1 MTVTATRGYF
11 YYPYESMPYLIGE
24 IDDSTGMQVKRM
36 IVSPDDDVFIGMQV
50 NRFIN
55 RPSDDAF
62 IGMQVLRV
70 LSDELDH
77 TGFQVNRQIVS
88 ITDDPA
94 TGMQVNR
101 QSGDNLVEHGMQVRR
116 AFPMVVQHPN
126 YLASPY
132 LMGPYLS
139 AQACSLL
146 GLQVNRVIVSAA
158 DDEFVGMQVN
168 RQIISAADDPK
179 TGFQV
184 NRRINVEI
192 PTGMQVL
199 RVQVSKSGMQVNKV
213 LYNVEQLRILCD
225 FVSRG
230 TPALGGINWTSP
242 QGVATGDFSLN
253 NVNTDI
259 IEQRT
264 QSPNGVLNW
273 DLRCDSGQLNS
284 FVDTIAILGHN
295 MTSGATVT
303 FQGSDDAGYGT
314 IKFNRTIKIEPNNSF
329 FVLPLADFPSLPARY
344 FRFLISDTSNTDNHI
359 KIGTIIFGSSIVFSK
374 QTTFD
379 LPLSFGKTH
388 FKDTIQTEGFT
399 SVSNDR
405 ALRKNL
411 GLNFSSIDYGTGDY
425 NRLADYFDRAKT
437 DLKCLVIPY
446 PCKPSLFAVFAKLS
460 RLPMEQHNAIELCGT
475 KEVHTVDLQLDW
487 DESL

>member
-1 MTVTATRGYF
+1 MTVTATRGYL

-24 IDDSTGMQVKRM
+24 IDDSTGMQVKRV
-36 IVSPDDDVFIGMQV
+36 IASTD
-50 NRFIN
+50 
-55 RPSDDAF
+55 DDAF
-62 IGMQVLRV
+62 IGMQINRFIDSPGDDSFVGLQVLRV

-77 TGFQVNRQIVS
+77 TGFQVNRQI
-88 ITDDPA
+88 IDDTDDPA

-101 QSGDNLVEHGMQVRR
+101 ESGDNLIEHGMQVIR
-116 AFPMVVQHPN
+116 AFPMIVGHPN
-126 YLASPY
+126 YLAGPY
-132 LMGPYLS
+132 LMGPYLT
-139 AQACSLL
+139 AQNCSLL
-146 GLQVNRVIVSAA
+146 GMEINRVIVSAA
-158 DDEFVGMQVN
+158 DDVFTGIQIN
-168 RQIISAADDPK
+168 RQIVSAADDPK
-179 TGFQV
+179 TGMQTQ
-184 NRRINVEI
+184 RKINIEI
-192 PTGMQVL
+192 PKGMQIT
-199 RVQVSKSGMQVNKV
+199 RIKISRTPMQINKV

-242 QGVATGDFSLN
+242 QGVAAGDFSLN
-253 NVNTDI
+253 NLNTDI

-264 QSPNGVLNW
+264 QSPNAVLNW

-295 MTSGATVT
+295 ITSGATVT
-303 FQGSDDAGYGT
+303 FQGSDDPGYGT
-314 IKFNRTIKIEPNNSF
+314 IKFNRTIKIEPNNSY
-329 FVLPLADFPSLPARY
+329 FVLPLSDFPSPPARY
-344 FRFLISDTSNTDNHI
+344 FRFLISDTSNPDNHI

-405 ALRKNL
+405 AMRKSL

-425 NRLADYFDRAKT
+425 NRLADYFDSAKT

-460 RLPMEQHNAIELCGT
+460 RLPLEQHNAIELCGL
-475 KEVHTVDLQLDW
+475 KEVHTVDLQLEW

>member
-1 MTVTATRGYF
+1 MTITAQRGYL
-11 YYPYESMPYLIGE
+11 YYPYESTPYLIGE
-24 IDDSTGMQVKRM
+24 IDDSTGMQINRK
-36 IVSPDDDVFIGMQV
+36 IVSASDDEFVGMQV
-50 NRFIN
+50 KRFI
-55 RPSDDAF
+55 S
-62 IGMQVLRV
+62 
-70 LSDELDH
+70 
-77 TGFQVNRQIVS
+77 
-88 ITDDPA
+88 
-94 TGMQVNR
+94 
-101 QSGDNLVEHGMQVRR
+101 
-116 AFPMVVQHPN
+116 
-126 YLASPY
+126 
-132 LMGPYLS
+132 
-139 AQACSLL
+139 
-146 GLQVNRVIVSAA
+146 SAA
-158 DDEFVGMQVN
+158 DDEFVGMQVLRVSTDVTSDSGAQVNRKIVSSTDDPASGMEVNRQSANQEINHGMQVIRAFPMIVGCPNYLADPYLSGPYLTAQNCSLLGMQVN
-168 RQIISAADDPK
+168 RQIISITDDPHTGMQVNRKIVSSTDDPK
-179 TGFQV
+179 TGMQV
-184 NRRINVEI
+184 RRKINIEI
-192 PTGMQVL
+192 NLGMQIN
-199 RVQVSKSGMQVNKV
+199 RIKISRTPMQVNKV
-213 LYNVEQLRILCD
+213 LYNTDQLRILCD

-242 QGVATGDFSLN
+242 QGVAAGDFSLN

-295 MTSGATVT
+295 MTSGAVVT
-303 FQGSDDAGYGT
+303 FQGSDDSGYGT
-314 IKFNRTIKIEPNNSF
+314 IKFNRTITIQPNNSY
-329 FVLPLADFPSLPARY
+329 FVLPLSDFPSPPARY
-344 FRFLISDTSNTDNHI
+344 YRLLISDTSNADNHI

-379 LPLSFGKTH
+379 LPLTFGKTH

-405 ALRKNL
+405 ATRKNL
-411 GLNFSSIDYGTGDY
+411 GLNFSSIDYGSGDY
-425 NRLADYFDRAKT
+425 TRLADYFDNAKT

-475 KEVHTVDLQLDW
+475 KEVHTVDLQLEW